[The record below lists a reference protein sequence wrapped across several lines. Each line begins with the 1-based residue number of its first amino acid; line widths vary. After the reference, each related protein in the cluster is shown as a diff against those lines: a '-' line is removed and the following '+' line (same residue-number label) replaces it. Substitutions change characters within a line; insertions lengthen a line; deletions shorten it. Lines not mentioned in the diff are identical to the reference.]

1 MRPVFCAIG
10 ITLCVLPVLTGA
22 DLTVLLDFEDTHAAR
37 PVAAMEAEAE
47 KLLTA
52 SGVSV
57 AWRPIHDILPGES
70 FPKLAVVK
78 FTGHCE
84 LTPLA
89 PAAPEDGS
97 PLGFTHSVDGR
108 IIPFGEVECDR
119 VRGTLAQAHQAIAP
133 ETRDAL
139 FGRALGRVLAHEL
152 FHILSGSTAHANRGL
167 MQRYLSAAKL
177 VEDRL

>member
-1 MRPVFCAIG
+1 MRPVTCAIA
-10 ITLCVLPVLTGA
+10 ITLCVFPALAGA
-22 DLTVLLDFEDTHAAR
+22 DLTVLLDFEDSHAAR
-37 PVAAMEAEAE
+37 PMAAMEAEAE

-57 AWRPIHDILPGES
+57 EWRPIHELLPGES

-84 LTPLA
+84 LSPIA
-89 PAAPEDGS
+89 PPPPEDGS
-97 PLGFTHSVDGR
+97 PLGFTHSVDGH

-119 VRGTLAQAHQAIAP
+119 VRGTLAQAHEAIAP
-133 ETRDAL
+133 ETGDML

-152 FHILSGSTAHANRGL
+152 FHILSGNQGHSNRGL

-177 VEDRL
+177 VEDEL